1 MYHIIKRPL
10 LGETSRESSIVPDI
24 SLIEGAQSGVVP
36 VPEVGQ
42 VSPSKKKRLRKK
54 RSSSST
60 NSPLLR

>member
-1 MYHIIKRPL
+1 MYHIINCTL

-24 SLIEGAQSGVVP
+24 SLIEGAQSGVVS
-36 VPEVGQ
+36 EVGQ